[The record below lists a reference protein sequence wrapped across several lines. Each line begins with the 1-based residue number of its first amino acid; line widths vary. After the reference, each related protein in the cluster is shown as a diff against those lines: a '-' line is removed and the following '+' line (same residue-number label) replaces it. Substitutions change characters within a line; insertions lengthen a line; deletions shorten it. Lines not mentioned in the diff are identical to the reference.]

1 MNRYE
6 YNQIQLDEDSVRSLS
21 VTIYPIIYPQNTDI
35 YIVTSEGDRL
45 DLIAFKFYKDVS
57 LWWIIAEAN
66 SIDRGSLIVRGGV
79 QLRIPTNISEI
90 LSEYRKL
97 NS

>member
-6 YNQIQLDEDSVRSLS
+6 YNKVQQDVDGARSRS

-35 YIVTSEGDRL
+35 YMITSEGDRL
-45 DLIAFKFYKDVS
+45 DLIAYRFYKDVT

-66 SIDRGSLIVRGGV
+66 TIERGSMILSGGI

-90 LSEYRKL
+90 LSEYQNL